1 MVRNVMAT
9 PSAAPKQGVIV
20 THPNREKPVVQSTRA
35 TVVLLLL
42 LSAGLVGLITGAGW
56 GVLEGAA
63 PLELGYILVYLL
75 LAFLTARWNRGALPV
90 SASLAAFLL
99 IFAAVAASGWFE
111 REKRGYA
118 EPSLNSDLLGLLTL
132 LVIPLQILLIVFAIR
147 GFSQGWNVELE
158 QRVDEP
164 EERSASQPQ
173 YVRTV
178 RTGTRTGAS

>member
-1 MVRNVMAT
+1 MVRNVMAE
-9 PSAAPKQGVIV
+9 PSEPPKEGVIV
-20 THPNREKPVVQSTRA
+20 THPNREKAVVQSTRA
-35 TVVLLLL
+35 TVVLLLV

-63 PLELGYILVYLL
+63 PVEIGYILVYLL
-75 LAFLTARWNRGALPV
+75 LAFLAARWNRGALPV

-132 LVIPLQILLIVFAIR
+132 LVIPLQILLIVFAMR

-158 QRVDEP
+158 RRVGEP
-164 EERSASQPQ
+164 QERTASESQ
-173 YVRTV
+173 YVRTI
-178 RTGTRTGAS
+178 RPGTRTGTS